1 MSIKRSLNPPQL
13 LALSFLGLI
22 FLGSI
27 LLSTPWAAKDGTT
40 DYLTALFT
48 ATSAVCVT
56 GLVVVDTGTH
66 WTMFGQLVILLMIQ
80 VGGLGVMSFATFF
93 ALLLGKRIQL
103 RQRLIMQQALN
114 QPTMEGIVKIFR
126 YLLFFSFIIEAVA
139 GLVLA
144 IHWVP
149 DMGLPKAL
157 WYGIFHSISAFNNA
171 GFDLFGNFTS
181 LTGQTTDLVVNLVIS
196 GLFVT
201 GGLGFV
207 VLYEI
212 LHYPK
217 TRKLSL
223 HSRMVLITTMLLI
236 GIGFTVI
243 LASEYNHAL
252 RNLSPGGKILA
263 AYFQAVTP
271 RTAGFNSLEL
281 TSLLLSSQLLIMF
294 LMFIGGSPGSTAGG
308 IKTTTFTI
316 LWLAIYSILRGKK
329 DTEILGRRI
338 DHREVFRALAI
349 VLLALLLIFLI
360 TFLVSLTHEA
370 DFTKVLFEVVSAM
383 GTVGLSLGL
392 TTELNDPGKILIM
405 ITMFLG
411 RLGPLTIGY
420 ALAYDKKQPDVR
432 YPEGKIMIG

>member
-1 MSIKRSLNPPQL
+1 MSLNNINPPRL

-22 FLGSI
+22 LAGGI
-27 LLSTPWAAKDGTT
+27 LLSTPWATREDTT
-40 DYLTALFT
+40 NYLDALFT

-114 QPTMEGIVKIFR
+114 QPTLEGIVKIFR
-126 YLLFFSFIIEAVA
+126 YLLIFSFIIEAVA

-144 IHWVP
+144 AHWAP
-149 DMGLPKAL
+149 DMGLPRAL

-171 GFDLFGNFTS
+171 GFDLFGNFRS
-181 LTGQTTDLVVNLVIS
+181 LTGHTTDLLTNLVLS
-196 GLFVT
+196 GLFIT

-223 HSRMVLITTMLLI
+223 HSRIVLITTMLLI
-236 GIGFTVI
+236 IIGFTVI

-271 RTAGFNSLEL
+271 RTAGFNSLDL

-308 IKTTTFTI
+308 IKTTTFTV
-316 LWLAIYSILRGKK
+316 LWLAIYGILRGKK

-349 VLLALLLIFLI
+349 ALLALLLIFLI

-392 TTELNDPGKILIM
+392 TTELNEPGKILIM

-420 ALAYDKKQPDVR
+420 ALAYEKRQPDVR